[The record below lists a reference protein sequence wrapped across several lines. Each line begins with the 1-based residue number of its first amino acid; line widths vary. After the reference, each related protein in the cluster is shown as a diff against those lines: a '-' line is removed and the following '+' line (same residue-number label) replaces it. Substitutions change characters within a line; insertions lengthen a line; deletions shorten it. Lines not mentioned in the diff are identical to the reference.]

1 MWGIIDI
8 LQADKIIKL
17 TKFITVGSQRATLRP
32 GVRSPIVYFADP
44 RSHIWLFVLIAGPGL
59 LIITPPL
66 LSTEFNWI
74 VKMYSSLLGVPVH
87 WLYGKHLPLWALGV
101 RLSDCQD
108 IFYVLDYWVLSKS
121 KQNIGKILSR
131 QNIWII
137 FTGEKPFCYNLFFSR
152 GRWTCTEENVSNFY
166 SIIFLFQN
174 RIQMYTLKL
183 HWI

>member
-1 MWGIIDI
+1 MFLHWLMHVRNYWYSPSWQDH
-8 LQADKIIKL
+8 QTNKIYY
-17 TKFITVGSQRATLRP
+17 SWQPESHLRP

-137 FTGEKPFCYNLFFSR
+137 FTAEKPFCYNLFVSR
-152 GRWTCTEENVSNFY
+152 GR
-166 SIIFLFQN
+166 
-174 RIQMYTLKL
+174 
-183 HWI
+183 